1 MSTAPGSDSVGT
13 GEIKK
18 TRIIKKI
25 LSKMAFALQIIELF
39 SLHFV
44 SRQKIL
50 F

>member
-25 LSKMAFALQIIELF
+25 LSKMAFA
-39 SLHFV
+39 SNY
-44 SRQKIL
+44 SAYIL
-50 F
+50 LVGKKFYFNI